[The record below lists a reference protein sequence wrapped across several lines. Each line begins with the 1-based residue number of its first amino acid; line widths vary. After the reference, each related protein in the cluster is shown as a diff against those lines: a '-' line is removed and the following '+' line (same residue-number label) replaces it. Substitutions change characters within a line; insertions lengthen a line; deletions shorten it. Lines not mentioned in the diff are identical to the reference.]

1 MLKLYKK
8 DNFIWACD
16 ISQNTGEGQL
26 ARLFLNKEKIKIN
39 KYLQHKID
47 NKTLIHK
54 YALPFV
60 GIFLCWINFLKKKQ
74 IYYINY
80 LPLWNFLIFL
90 LLPPKTI
97 IGPITGGANFKFSFI
112 RKYIFPILYL
122 ISQIIIHFRY
132 NYIYFST
139 SLLKKNLLYFI
150 KKKAHFNY
158 VLKAIK
164 KKNNI
169 KKKNIDF
176 LIYYRN
182 HENKKS
188 LFPYLFIKKIIKL
201 GFSVNVVG
209 DKLNCEGVKNYG
221 KLNNKKI
228 NKYLSRTKF
237 SISSGENLLSF
248 FTLECINN
256 NVKILIDNSEK
267 VEVKNLKKNFIKIN
281 YNSNK
286 LKQLLLK

>member
-1 MLKLYKK
+1 MLKSNKK

-16 ISQNTGEGQL
+16 MSQNTGEGQL

-39 KYLQHKID
+39 KYSQHKIK
-47 NKTLIHK
+47 NQILSFK
-54 YALPFV
+54 YLFPFI
-60 GIFLCWINFLKKKQ
+60 GLFYCWFNFFKKKK

-122 ISQIIIHFRY
+122 ISQIIIYFRY

-139 SLLKKNLLYFI
+139 SLLKKKLFFFI
-150 KKKAHFNY
+150 KKKSCFNY
-158 VLKAIK
+158 VLHALNK
-164 KKNNI
+164 KQTI

-182 HENKKS
+182 HKNKKS
-188 LFPYLFIKKIIKL
+188 LFPYLFLNKIIKL

-221 KLNNKKI
+221 KLTNSKI

-237 SISSGENLLSF
+237 SIASGENLLSF

-256 NVKILIDNSEK
+256 NVKILIDKSQRIEI
-267 VEVKNLKKNFIKIN
+267 KNLKKNFVKLN
-281 YNSNK
+281 YNSDK
-286 LKQLLLK
+286 LEQLFVK

>member
-1 MLKLYKK
+1 MLKSNKK
-8 DNFIWACD
+8 NNFIWACD
-16 ISQNTGEGQL
+16 ISKNTGEGQL
-26 ARLFLNKEKIKIN
+26 ANLFLNKEKIKIN
-39 KYLQHKID
+39 KYSKKKINNRILQHKYI
-47 NKTLIHK
+47 
-54 YALPFV
+54 LPLV
-60 GIFLCWINFLKKKQ
+60 GIFFCWINFFKKKQ

-112 RKYIFPILYL
+112 RKYIFPALYL
-122 ISQIIIHFRY
+122 ISQIIIYFRFK
-132 NYIYFST
+132 YIHFST
-139 SLLKKNLLYFI
+139 SLLKKNLLFLI
-150 KKKAHFNY
+150 KKRTHFNY
-158 VLKAIK
+158 VLNAIQK
-164 KKNNI
+164 KKVV
-169 KKKNIDF
+169 KPKNIDF

-188 LFPYLFIKKIIKL
+188 LFPYLFLKKIIKL
-201 GFSVNVVG
+201 GYSVNVVG
-209 DKLNCEGVKNYG
+209 DKLNCKGIKNYG
-221 KLNNKKI
+221 KLNNRKI
-228 NKYLSRTKF
+228 NKYLSRTRF

-256 NVKILIDNSEK
+256 NVKILIDNKQK

-286 LKQLLLK
+286 LGQLLAK